1 MSRRGLWRPCPS
13 NVTCCGAC
21 WMLLTGPIRAASDR
35 GIINYT
41 HWTILYQASDLP
53 VNFRLYCANFRACA
67 TPGRRGEHNGTG
79 GGMSIAV
86 LSTNRPHLARQV
98 RLEWDP
104 VRNRQVLLAPE
115 GVLVLN
121 QTGATILGLCDG
133 ERTVVEIVEE
143 LRGQYNRVVG
153 DEVRDFLARL
163 VAKRWVEL
171 GDE

>member
-1 MSRRGLWRPCPS
+1 MS
-13 NVTCCGAC
+13 T
-21 WMLLTGPIRAASDR
+21 
-35 GIINYT
+35 
-41 HWTILYQASDLP
+41 
-53 VNFRLYCANFRACA
+53 
-67 TPGRRGEHNGTG
+67 
-79 GGMSIAV
+79 AV

-98 RLEWDP
+98 RMEWGP
-104 VRNRQVLLAPE
+104 VRKQHVLLEPE

-143 LRGQYNRVVG
+143 LRGQYNRVAD

>member
-1 MSRRGLWRPCPS
+1 
-13 NVTCCGAC
+13 
-21 WMLLTGPIRAASDR
+21 
-35 GIINYT
+35 
-41 HWTILYQASDLP
+41 
-53 VNFRLYCANFRACA
+53 
-67 TPGRRGEHNGTG
+67 
-79 GGMSIAV
+79 MSIAV

-104 VRNRQVLLAPE
+104 VRERQVLLAPE

-143 LRGQYNRVVG
+143 LRGQYNRVAG

-171 GDE
+171 DNE

>member
-1 MSRRGLWRPCPS
+1 MS
-13 NVTCCGAC
+13 T
-21 WMLLTGPIRAASDR
+21 
-35 GIINYT
+35 
-41 HWTILYQASDLP
+41 
-53 VNFRLYCANFRACA
+53 
-67 TPGRRGEHNGTG
+67 
-79 GGMSIAV
+79 AV

-98 RLEWDP
+98 RMEWDP
-104 VRNRQVLLAPE
+104 VRKQHVLLAPE

-143 LRGQYNRVVG
+143 LRGQYNRVAG